1 VTVQHRL
8 FDPYAADR
16 AADAR
21 RRRRLPVS
29 DVEQLVLDL
38 LHASGGE
45 TTGRRLLALA
55 LDVGLTSDQ
64 AGDAVTSLSA
74 RRAVTTDGDVI
85 RLAA

>member
-55 LDVGLTSDQ
+55 LD
-64 AGDAVTSLSA
+64 AVTSLSA